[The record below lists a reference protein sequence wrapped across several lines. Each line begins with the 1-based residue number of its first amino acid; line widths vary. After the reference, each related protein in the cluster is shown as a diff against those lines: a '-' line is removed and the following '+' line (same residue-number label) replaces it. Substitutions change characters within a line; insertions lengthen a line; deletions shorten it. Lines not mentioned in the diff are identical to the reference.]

1 MGVFYLPYL
10 WFPWG
15 RRKSLKGEKREG
27 QNKRGGLVEAL
38 KVLRDTAKDTCMLVA
53 LFGGLCL
60 YWLRPS
66 SEEIFHCLLL

>member
-10 WFPWG
+10 WFPEQKLE
-15 RRKSLKGEKREG
+15 RRGERERIKGA
-27 QNKRGGLVEAL
+27 GLLEAL
-38 KVLRDTAKDTCMLVA
+38 KVLRDTAKDACILVA